1 MKRLS
6 RLKSLT
12 VLLAVLSLA
21 ANTCVCGAPCPR
33 CSTGELPNPGT
44 VTPEDAVFCV
54 GDSVDWATTVCT
66 NDNPQRA
73 CFWSLS
79 GAFDHDFCGD
89 PGQIFDNWCADFTI
103 TGPGALSNG
112 RVEFIAPGVGNVQAS
127 MYDLGDPGCGDPGGS
142 RTSAPAD
149 YYVIGGP
156 VTSDKDSLMYR
167 CVPGNPDIAIVTATT
182 GQPSG
187 TQYNWSVAG
196 PATLHT
202 TVNPAVVAIWA
213 DVEPVVHECA
223 ATVTLT
229 YTLGAATCT
238 ANTQID
244 IRRPLA
250 HNSFQGVQ
258 YTDGTATFTSIG
270 LTPPP
275 PCQPS
280 DTIWGFCGLNMF
292 PVFDQCGRPFVRASL
307 SESIRAV
314 CGAYAGPTGGST
326 GDDGVATDC
335 IGVLTCDSTILCE
348 TYSCSL
354 EQRWSLMQC
363 ELLHNCVQLS
373 TAPFPGH
380 ELDDPMIGGVSY
392 SATVNVA
399 PWPGNDE
406 GCPCP

>member
-1 MKRLS
+1 MLIS
-6 RLKSLT
+6 AFLLLLT
-12 VLLAVLSLA
+12 GWACDAV
-21 ANTCVCGAPCPR
+21 CPR
-33 CSTGELPNPGT
+33 PGVGPLPEAGIVIPN
-44 VTPEDAVFCV
+44 DAIFCV
-54 GDSVDWATTVCT
+54 GEEVNWADVICT
-66 NDNPQRA
+66 NDSPA
-73 CFWSLS
+73 KLSYWSLA
-79 GAFDHDFCGD
+79 GAYDKDYCDD
-89 PGQIFDNWCADFTI
+89 PVLIYDNWCAEFAI
-103 TGPGALSNG
+103 SGVPYHSVPGG
-112 RVEFIAPGVGNVQAS
+112 KIVFDGPGVGTVTAN
-127 MYDLGDPGCGDPGGS
+127 MYDIGDPGKKDPGGPWPA
-142 RTSAPAD
+142 APAD

-156 VTSDKDSLMYR
+156 VTSDKDSLTYR

-187 TQYNWSVAG
+187 TQYNWSIAG

-202 TVNPAVVAIWA
+202 TVNPAVVVIWA

-314 CGAYAGPTGGST
+314 CGEYAGPTGGST
-326 GDDGVATDC
+326 GDDGVGTDC
-335 IGVLTCDSTILCE
+335 IGVLTCDSTILRE
-348 TYSCSL
+348 TYSCSW

-373 TAPFPGH
+373 TAPIPGH

-399 PWPGNDE
+399 PWPGDDE